1 MMSHLI
7 SIPRFLFSL
16 VLAPVVAAF
25 VIPTAY
31 CGWSA
36 LHGRDVSSCVAAFAG
51 YGWYGL
57 IPAAIATI
65 VLGFPLALL
74 SIRFG
79 FVVSWQFV
87 AGGAFVGLAAALS
100 LWMLDRSLNVGG
112 LAAVTMSTGALAA
125 LTVWLVGVRGNV
137 A

>member
-31 CGWSA
+31 CCWSA

-57 IPAAIATI
+57 IPATIATI

-100 LWMLDRSLNVGG
+100 LWMLDRSCHDAVRAGAWHARG
-112 LAAVTMSTGALAA
+112 LARAHQAQPVLA
-125 LTVWLVGVRGNV
+125 RGRW
-137 A
+137 